1 MAIYTDMGFLP
12 SIGQE
17 TAAEGASW
25 PKFSLAALIE
35 GSKIRFRRKAGSNGD
50 CDAGRR
56 PNEPNFRRCKG
67 N

>member
-35 GSKIRFRRKAGSNGD
+35 GQNSIPTKSR
-50 CDAGRR
+50 
-56 PNEPNFRRCKG
+56 E
-67 N
+67 